1 MGSYENAVQ
10 DWTACPDTR
19 LSADCHHRIVKGS
32 TPCSVNFLVN
42 KISVT
47 MNISKAFKDIV
58 SRWRGVLKN
67 RDVRWLYAGQLISQ
81 IGEGLSKVA
90 LLWFVYNTTESALKM
105 TLVGVL
111 QTVPPLVFG
120 PFAGVLLDRLPKR
133 MTMIVIDVART
144 GLLSLI
150 PILYALG
157 HLSLLWLYTLVF
169 VIAMFS
175 MAFGPTL
182 NAALPRLVKKEQLVG
197 INALMQSALTV
208 GQLMGPA
215 LSGILIAAIGAQ
227 NVLYVNA
234 GTFFVAALMMI
245 PVKIPHIEAVG
256 RWQHAWPQAV
266 EDFRTGLRFIF
277 IKQRLL
283 LLLMVI
289 ASIFSFGSQ
298 GFVYLL
304 PMIAEKIL
312 QVGSVGLGWLWS
324 SLSIGFLLAT
334 VLVVVIKNQDICH
347 RMLLMAGASAVGGG
361 AALVL
366 LLPWPFLIAA
376 VFIAIIG
383 ISSGLLTPLVSAS
396 LQERT
401 PHDLLARV
409 FGIFN
414 TGTMAFAMLGMTV
427 LGWASDKF
435 GASVSLM
442 TIGSAQLGA
451 AAFAAVLLPLCSRLA
466 KESGSKSPAS
476 RRAVA

>member
-1 MGSYENAVQ
+1 
-10 DWTACPDTR
+10 
-19 LSADCHHRIVKGS
+19 
-32 TPCSVNFLVN
+32 
-42 KISVT
+42 
-47 MNISKAFKDIV
+47 MNIAKAFKDIV
-58 SRWRGVLKN
+58 SSWRGVLAN

-105 TLVGVL
+105 TMVGVL

-133 MTMIVIDVART
+133 MTMIVIDVVRT

-150 PILYALG
+150 PVLYALG
-157 HLSLLWLYTLVF
+157 HLSLLWFYTLVF

-182 NAALPRLVKKEQLVG
+182 NASLPRLVRKEQLVG

-245 PVKIPHIEAVG
+245 PVKIPDVEPGG
-256 RWQHAWPQAV
+256 RQQHAWSHAV
-266 EDFRTGLRFIF
+266 KDFRAGIRFLF
-277 IKQRLL
+277 VKQRLL

-289 ASIFSFGSQ
+289 ASIFSFGST

-304 PMIAEKIL
+304 PMIADHLLHI
-312 QVGSVGLGWLWS
+312 GAVGLGWLWS
-324 SLSIGFLLAT
+324 SLSIGLLLAT
-334 VLVVVIKNQDICH
+334 VLLVVIKDHDICH
-347 RMLLMAGASAVGGG
+347 RMVLMAGASAIGGG

-366 LLPWPFLIAA
+366 LLPWPFLVAALWIA
-376 VFIAIIG
+376 VIG
-383 ISSGLLTPLVSAS
+383 ISSGLLAPLVSAS

-442 TIGSAQLGA
+442 TIGSAQLAA
-451 AAFAAVLLPLCSRLA
+451 AAFAAVLLPLCYRLA
-466 KESGSKSPAS
+466 KESGSRPAAS
-476 RRAVA
+476 RRAMSA

>member
-1 MGSYENAVQ
+1 MQRQSLN
-10 DWTACPDTR
+10 
-19 LSADCHHRIVKGS
+19 KGD
-32 TPCSVNFLVN
+32 
-42 KISVT
+42 
-47 MNISKAFKDIV
+47 MNISKAFKDIA
-58 SRWRGVLKN
+58 SRWRRVLQDRN
-67 RDVRWLYAGQLISQ
+67 VRWLFAGQLISQ
-81 IGEGLSKVA
+81 IGEGLAKVA
-90 LLWFVYNTTESALKM
+90 LLWFVYNSTESALKM

-111 QTVPPLVFG
+111 QTVPPLIFG

-133 MTMIVIDVART
+133 MAMIVIDVART

-150 PILYALG
+150 PVLYALG
-157 HLSLLWLYTLVF
+157 HLSLPWLYTLIF

-175 MAFGPTL
+175 MAFGPAL
-182 NAALPRLVKKEQLVG
+182 NAALPRLVKKDQLVG
-197 INALMQSALTV
+197 VNALMQSALTV
-208 GQLMGPA
+208 GQLVGPA

-227 NVLYVNA
+227 NVLFVNA

-245 PVKIPHIEAVG
+245 PVKIPRSEAVG
-256 RWQHAWPQAV
+256 RRQHAWLQAV
-266 EDFRTGLRFIF
+266 NDFRDGLRFMF
-277 IKQRLL
+277 VKQRLL

-304 PMIAEKIL
+304 PMIADQIL
-312 QVGSVGLGWLWS
+312 HVGSVGLGWLWS
-324 SLSIGFLLAT
+324 SLSIGILLAT
-334 VLVVVIKNQDICH
+334 VVLVVLKDQEICR
-347 RMLLMAGASAVGGG
+347 RMLLMAGASAIGGG

-366 LLPWPFLIAA
+366 LLPWPTLVAALWIA
-376 VFIAIIG
+376 VIG
-383 ISSGLLTPLVSAS
+383 ISSGLITPLVSAS

-435 GASVSLM
+435 GASVSLI

-451 AAFAAVLLPLCSRLA
+451 AAFTAVLLPLCYRLS
-466 KESGSKSPAS
+466 KESGSCSSAP
-476 RRAVA
+476 RRATSL